1 MVHVESRSW
10 KTTNGISHKPG
21 YFLFTLRAM
30 TQSFRTKKCRHHK
43 KIQNKISDK
52 ILLAMDAMVHCKR
65 RIKFQSQLFKTLK
78 VASSGTE
85 L

>member
-30 TQSFRTKKCRHHK
+30 TQSFRTKKF
-43 KIQNKISDK
+43 KIKSAMKFCYQWTPWSIVNDESNFNKI
-52 ILLAMDAMVHCKR
+52 V
-65 RIKFQSQLFKTLK
+65 
-78 VASSGTE
+78 
-85 L
+85 